1 MASIL
6 HDIISGIHVLTSFY
20 LSIFLSFF
28 PFIFRPLYP
37 TFLLSPRPPY
47 LSSGKF
53 TPIKQWFYYDGS
65 DSLSDEVS
73 AINMFVSVYVIL
85 YFCLSV
91 IFALLPLL
99 LLQSVFITSSSSST
113 SLYWPLRIKQTYHAM
128 PCHAMPDKF
137 QPTISS
143 LFIPTSQLILYTSN
157 FYPSLPHYIT
167 SIHTAPSR
175 LCCHSLWVQI
185 RWSDSS
191 IWNGCTAQARPIE
204 HVPGG
209 GRSHWV
215 SGQYSKVQYSTGR
228 YSEMPCNGD

>member
-1 MASIL
+1 MSICHL
-6 HDIISGIHVLTSFY
+6 
-20 LSIFLSFF
+20 
-28 PFIFRPLYP
+28 
-37 TFLLSPRPPY
+37 
-47 LSSGKF
+47 
-53 TPIKQWFYYDGS
+53 
-65 DSLSDEVS
+65 
-73 AINMFVSVYVIL
+73 
-85 YFCLSV
+85 C
-91 IFALLPLL
+91 
-99 LLQSVFITSSSSST
+99 SSSSSSFT
-113 SLYWPLRIKQTYHAM
+113 ISFYHFFFFFYISILAPPNKADV

-215 SGQYSKVQYSTGR
+215 SGQYSKVQYSTVQEDIVRCPVMGTR
-228 YSEMPCNGD
+228 CID